1 MSGIVK
7 REENDMK
14 RIGVNVSSIGFMI
27 MCIGATFA
35 DSEKIIIPVSI
46 VAFGAF
52 LIWIDGGFE
61 Q

>member
-7 REENDMK
+7 REETDMK
-14 RIGVNVSSIGFMI
+14 RIGANVSSIGFMI
-27 MCIGATFA
+27 MCIGGAFA